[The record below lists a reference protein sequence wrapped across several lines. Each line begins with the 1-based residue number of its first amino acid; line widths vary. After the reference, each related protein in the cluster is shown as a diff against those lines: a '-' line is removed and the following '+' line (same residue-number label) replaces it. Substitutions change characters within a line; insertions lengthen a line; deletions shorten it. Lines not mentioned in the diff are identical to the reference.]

1 MCQYHTGSRDGAAA
15 IVGMNILM
23 LAILDAVPTSLL
35 AVPDLVTGQCRMGI
49 PQGAVALLD
58 RVWLAVGKR
67 KSWRLVC
74 KVHKRS
80 LVALP
85 LGIVDDVVSVGN
97 SFDQGIDILSLPVG
111 TLDKCPVHMTSKRNE
126 VAQRLLDRRFLV

>member
-35 AVPDLVTGQCRMGI
+35 DVPDLVTGQCRMGI

-58 RVWLAVGKR
+58 HVWLAVGKR
-67 KSWRLVC
+67 KSWRLVVVLA
-74 KVHKRS
+74 KVVRKLRKRC
-80 LVALP
+80 L
-85 LGIVDDVVSVGN
+85 VSVPTA
-97 SFDQGIDILSLPVG
+97 ICPRSLPVP
-111 TLDKCPVHMTSKRNE
+111 LASLLE
-126 VAQRLLDRRFLV
+126 VAQLE